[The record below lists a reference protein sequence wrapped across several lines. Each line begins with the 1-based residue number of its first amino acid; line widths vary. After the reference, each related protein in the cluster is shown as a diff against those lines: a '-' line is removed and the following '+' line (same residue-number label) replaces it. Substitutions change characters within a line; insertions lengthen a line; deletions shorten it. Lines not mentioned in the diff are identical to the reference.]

1 MIRFFLLF
9 LIRTYQVLLSPLKV
23 SSCRFFPT
31 CSDYIYEAIRLY
43 GPARGSVLGL
53 KRLVRCH
60 PFHAGGY
67 DPVVEP
73 PSAVSSE

>member
-1 MIRFFLLF
+1 MIRFLLLF
-9 LIRTYQVLLSPLKV
+9 LIRTYQVLLSPLKA

-31 CSDYIYEAIRLY
+31 CSDYTYEAIRLY

-60 PFHAGGY
+60 PFHPGGY

-73 PSAVSSE
+73 PSAVSFE